1 MNVFVNIFWLLDGL
15 SVNVI
20 FPNFELEAF
29 TVTAQLIISLAGTG
43 VAVFLINSFARLLIF
58 AVAL

>member
-1 MNVFVNIFWLLDGL
+1 VFVNIFWLLDGL

-29 TVTAQLIISLAGTG
+29 TVTVQLIISLAGTG
-43 VAVFLINSFARLLIF
+43 VADFLINSFARLLIF